1 MEMLVYEIIRKKLDG
16 EKNSAEEI
24 RQLVMGFVRGEVAP
38 EQMAVWLAAVYI
50 RGLSDEETW
59 WLTETMAQSG
69 RTIDLSSI
77 DGVKVDKHSTGGVG
91 DKVSIVVVP
100 LVAAAGVPVAKLT
113 GRALGHTGGTAD
125 KLESIPGMRLNLS
138 EEEFIAQVKRIGCAI
153 AVATEDIAPA
163 DKKIY
168 ALRDKTATIASIP
181 LIVSSILSKKLAGG
195 ADAFV
200 FDVKFGDG
208 AFMRQFEDAKTLAE
222 ALVRIAKLAGKK
234 AVAVLSSM
242 EQPLGRAIGNAVE
255 VAEAIDV
262 LKGNGPDDVREL
274 CLAVAAQMLWLGGA
288 VTNPEEGRSKAM
300 ELLQSGAALEK
311 FRQLI
316 SAQGGDASIVEDPT
330 KLPQPSYQV
339 EVQAEQSGVIA
350 KIATRKLG
358 LISGQLG
365 ATRMGAEQI
374 DPSAGIIVMKKV
386 GEPVESGET
395 LAILQSNKPIDNAI
409 ADEVRDCFVVRSSA
423 ERLPIL
429 AGFVR

>member
-1 MEMLVYEIIRKKLDG
+1 
-16 EKNSAEEI
+16 
-24 RQLVMGFVRGEVAP
+24 
-38 EQMAVWLAAVYI
+38 
-50 RGLSDEETW
+50 
-59 WLTETMAQSG
+59 
-69 RTIDLSSI
+69 
-77 DGVKVDKHSTGGVG
+77 
-91 DKVSIVVVP
+91 
-100 LVAAAGVPVAKLT
+100 
-113 GRALGHTGGTAD
+113 
-125 KLESIPGMRLNLS
+125 
-138 EEEFIAQVKRIGCAI
+138 
-153 AVATEDIAPA
+153 
-163 DKKIY
+163 
-168 ALRDKTATIASIP
+168 
-181 LIVSSILSKKLAGG
+181 
-195 ADAFV
+195 
-200 FDVKFGDG
+200 
-208 AFMRQFEDAKTLAE
+208 MRQFEDAKTLAE

-330 KLPQPSYQV
+330 KLPQPSYRV

-429 AGFVR
+429 AGFVG

>member
-1 MEMLVYEIIRKKLDG
+1 MFVYEITRKKLDG

-24 RQLVMGFVRGEVAP
+24 KQIVGGFVSGEVAP
-38 EQMAVWLAAVYI
+38 EQMAAWLTAVYI
-50 RGLSDEETW
+50 HGLSDEETW
-59 WLTETMAQSG
+59 WLTEAMAKSG

-138 EEEFIAQVKRIGCAI
+138 EEEFVAQVKRIGCAI

-208 AFMRQFEDAKTLAE
+208 AFMKRLEDAKALAE
-222 ALVRIAKLAGKK
+222 ALVRIANLAGKK

-262 LKGNGPDDVREL
+262 LRGNGPNDVREL
-274 CLAVAAQMLWLGGA
+274 CLAIAAQMLWLGGA
-288 VTNPEEGRSKAM
+288 VTNPDKGRSKAL

-311 FRQLI
+311 FRQLV
-316 SAQGGDASIVEDPT
+316 SAQGGDAGIVEDPT
-330 KLPQPSYQV
+330 KLPQPSYRV
-339 EVQAEQSGVIA
+339 EVRAKQSGTVVR
-350 KIATRKLG
+350 IATRRLG

-374 DPSAGIIVMKKV
+374 DPSAGIIVLKKV
-386 GEPVESGET
+386 GEPVESGEA
-395 LAILQSNKPIDNAI
+395 LVILQSNKPIGNTI
-409 ADEVRDCFVVRSSA
+409 ADEVRDCFVVGSSA

-429 AGFVR
+429 AGFVG

>member
-1 MEMLVYEIIRKKLDG
+1 MLVYEIIRKKLDG

-38 EQMAVWLAAVYI
+38 EQMAVWLAAIYI

-59 WLTETMAQSG
+59 WLTETMARSG

-429 AGFVR
+429 AGFVG